1 MRASAGSVMKPRSI
15 RFAQHLLDDGVGG
28 AGRDH
33 ELDVGVGRAQTPQHR
48 RQQVGQR
55 RHARTKMDA
64 PDAAVLVAT
73 HGSERAVRLGYH
85 APAVLDQVASGRG
98 RERTLPHAFDEG
110 DAEAALELA
119 NLQANR
125 GLRQVQPASCFGEA
139 ARLGDLREGA
149 KLIEAQATH
158 IKINP
163 YGCDL
168 NNKLS

>member
-1 MRASAGSVMKPRSI
+1 
-15 RFAQHLLDDGVGG
+15 
-28 AGRDH
+28 
-33 ELDVGVGRAQTPQHR
+33 
-48 RQQVGQR
+48 
-55 RHARTKMDA
+55 MDA

-73 HGSERAVRLGYH
+73 HGSERAVRLGHH

-125 GLRQVQPASCFGEA
+125 GLRQVQPASCFREA

-149 KLIEAQATH
+149 ELIEAQAAH
-158 IKINP
+158 IQINP

-168 NNKLS
+168 NNKLSL